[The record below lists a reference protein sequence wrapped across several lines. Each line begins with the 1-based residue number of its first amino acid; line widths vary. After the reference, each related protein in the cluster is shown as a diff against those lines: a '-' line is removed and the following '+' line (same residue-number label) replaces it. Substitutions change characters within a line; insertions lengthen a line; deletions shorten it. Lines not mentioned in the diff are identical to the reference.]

1 MSTFSERSTHKLAP
15 KRELWAWAMYD
26 FANSGYTTVVLT
38 AVFNV
43 YFVSAVVTQSANEG
57 GDGGTGTLL
66 WSISLAVA
74 NLIVLITAPVLGALA
89 DVSAMKKQFLAITS
103 VGCILFTALLALVQP
118 GDVAFAMFLVIIAT
132 IMFASGENLIAAFL
146 PELAPPEYLGRLSGY
161 GWSLGYFGGM
171 LVLGICL
178 VYVSMAQA
186 GGQAPAQYVPVT
198 MLITAGI
205 FALAVLPTFIWLRER
220 ATAEIEFGTAVP
232 VFTQTVTKAFKELG
246 DTFSEASKFKDLFRL
261 LVSMTVY
268 YCGIHTVIVL
278 AAIYAQ
284 QVFGFK
290 TNDTIVL
297 IMVVNITAAVGA
309 FLFGVLQ
316 DRIGSIKALTLA
328 LAVWIVAILVAFLAT
343 DVWQFWIA
351 ANLVGVAMGSTQS
364 AGRALVGQ
372 FTPLGRQGE
381 FFGLWG
387 MAVKLAAVI
396 GPLAYGFLAFVT
408 KGNHRIAILSTL
420 LFFILGLLLLFRVN
434 ENRGRQ
440 AVLS

>member
-1 MSTFSERSTHKLAP
+1 MSTFSDRSTHKLAP

-43 YFVSAVVTQSANEG
+43 YFVSAVVNQSANEG

-118 GDVAFAMFLVIIAT
+118 GDVAFAMVLVAIAT

-178 VYVSMAQA
+178 IYVSMAQA
-186 GGQAPAQYVPVT
+186 AGQAPAQYVPVT

-220 ATAEIEFGTAVP
+220 ATAEIKIGTAVP
-232 VFTQTVTKAFKELG
+232 VFTQTVTKAFQELG

-261 LVSMTVY
+261 LV
-268 YCGIHTVIVL
+268 
-278 AAIYAQ
+278 
-284 QVFGFK
+284 F
-290 TNDTIVL
+290 
-297 IMVVNITAAVGA
+297 
-309 FLFGVLQ
+309 
-316 DRIGSIKALTLA
+316 
-328 LAVWIVAILVAFLAT
+328 
-343 DVWQFWIA
+343 
-351 ANLVGVAMGSTQS
+351 TQ
-364 AGRALVGQ
+364 
-372 FTPLGRQGE
+372 
-381 FFGLWG
+381 
-387 MAVKLAAVI
+387 
-396 GPLAYGFLAFVT
+396 
-408 KGNHRIAILSTL
+408 
-420 LFFILGLLLLFRVN
+420 
-434 ENRGRQ
+434 
-440 AVLS
+440 